1 MTINESTQ
9 ELIDPNHFRETLGHF
24 PTGVVVVT
32 AVVDGEPLGMVVGSF
47 TSVSLDPPLVA
58 YLPSRSSS
66 SYAKLGASPSFCI
79 NVLSVEQEALCRQFA
94 SRTGDK
100 YAGVAWHPSALG
112 SPILDEAVAW
122 IECSVDSVVEAGDHD
137 IVIGLV
143 TDLGVGTG
151 GAPLL
156 FFQGGYGGF
165 SSRSLVAGYSADL
178 REQLQI
184 ADVARRP
191 MESLADEL
199 GLACYAQAVVDGDL
213 VIVAGAGA
221 GGEAV
226 RTHIGRRM
234 PFRPPYGALL
244 CDDDDLDDAVG
255 RWERHAGA
263 PATETVRQEHL
274 RMLREVRKRD
284 WSIGLVAPSHD
295 EVWAEVAQFTA
306 VPPTPELERRV
317 GRLMDDLMPYY
328 EPESLPDA
336 ELTVR
341 LLGAPVRRDG
351 HVVMVLTLYGMPPAS
366 RADLDQ
372 WVERLR
378 ATADDVSEALTVV

>member
-1 MTINESTQ
+1 MTNSANDP
-9 ELIDPNHFRETLGHF
+9 IDPTHFRETLGHF

-32 AVVDGEPLGMVVGSF
+32 AIVDGEPLGMVVGSF

-58 YLPSRSSS
+58 YLPARSSS
-66 SYAKLGASPSFCI
+66 SYAKLGASENFCV

-100 YAGVAWHPSALG
+100 YAGVSWHPSELG
-112 SPILDEAVAW
+112 SPILDGAVAW
-122 IECSVDSVVEAGDHD
+122 IDCTVDRVVEAGDHD
-137 IVIGLV
+137 IVLGRV
-143 TDLGVGTG
+143 NDLGVGTG

-165 SSRSLVAGYSADL
+165 SSRSLVAGFSADL
-178 REQLQI
+178 REQLQV
-184 ADVARRP
+184 ADVARGS

-244 CDDDDLDDAVG
+244 CDDADLSAAVA
-255 RWERHAGA
+255 RWEQHAGSSVTDA
-263 PATETVRQEHL
+263 ARQEHL
-274 RMLREVRKRD
+274 RMLRQVRERD
-284 WSIGLVAPSHD
+284 WSIGLLAPRHN
-295 EVWAEVAQFTA
+295 EVWAEVAQFSA
-306 VPPTPELERRV
+306 VPMTPALERRI
-317 GRLMDDLMPYY
+317 GGLMDDLLPYY
-328 EPESLPDA
+328 EPSALPDSDVEA
-336 ELTVR
+336 R

-351 HVVMVLTLYGMPPAS
+351 RIVMVLTLYGMPSAS
-366 RADLDQ
+366 RAELDH
-372 WVERLR
+372 WIVRLR
-378 ATADDVSEALTVV
+378 ATADEVTRLLG